1 MPRTSKRLAKKEE
14 PAVAE
19 SPRRRKTAAAVAA
32 PAAPATKQ
40 KRSKARSRAAAPA
53 RKQPLPPLRREPSPK
68 AKSAAVTLHD
78 ALVPAKPVQLA
89 LALTRPAPIPSRPFR
104 TELTVEQNSLFVANN
119 YQGEHFVR
127 QSVVRHPGTGE
138 DIVRR
143 MSVGKLHPTDR
154 ARGVLRQIHQD
165 CFYKVLELWGQQG
178 YELGLIRGKRYGVV
192 RTSLYELVNAIFG
205 ATDNAR
211 SYRRTR
217 ELLRDLQAIPI
228 VLENVYTWAG
238 LKDREEFTL
247 LGDVSWSEKRLDR
260 SGKPSE
266 GGRSTA
272 TIVLSSMVTEGFQ
285 ASHFKVLLGQP
296 YEALGQGRGRRS
308 EIARLLY
315 PFLDTQLAENEVY
328 EGPLDALAERF
339 ALHRYAHRSKRKEK
353 FAPAIRALQG
363 KPILEGNY
371 RLRLE
376 LVAVSDDYI
385 LRAERVDPAE
395 TRDGLGKAPSG
406 RRGGFVAEP
415 L

>member
-1 MPRTSKRLAKKEE
+1 MPRTSKRLAKNEE
-14 PAVAE
+14 PAVVEA
-19 SPRRRKTAAAVAA
+19 PRRGKAAVSA
-32 PAAPATKQ
+32 PAAPAPKPKRTK
-40 KRSKARSRAAAPA
+40 ASRVTTAPA
-53 RKQPLPPLRREPSPK
+53 RKQAQPAPREPAPKIKPLPVHLHEP
-68 AKSAAVTLHD
+68 
-78 ALVPAKPVQLA
+78 LVPAKPVQLA

-247 LGDVSWSEKRLDR
+247 LGDVAWSEKRLDK

-315 PFLDTQLAENEVY
+315 PFLDTQLAEHEVY

-376 LVAVSDDYI
+376 LVAVTDDYI
-385 LRAERVDPAE
+385 LRAERVA
-395 TRDGLGKAPSG
+395 AS
-406 RRGGFVAEP
+406 EP
-415 L
+415 LESLAKASANRRSGYASEPL